1 MAQSTRAAHGRPF
14 PGRDVRLR
22 NQRQRIKRNHQM
34 TPRVQSTVTPEP
46 MTFNEWQEFLRQERA
61 KIWAKKIGNEDLIDI
76 ERDNE

>member
-1 MAQSTRAAHGRPF
+1 
-14 PGRDVRLR
+14 
-22 NQRQRIKRNHQM
+22 M
-34 TPRVQSTVTPEP
+34 TPHVQSTVTPEP

>member
-1 MAQSTRAAHGRPF
+1 
-14 PGRDVRLR
+14 
-22 NQRQRIKRNHQM
+22 M

-46 MTFNEWQEFLRQERA
+46 QTFNEWQEFLRQERA